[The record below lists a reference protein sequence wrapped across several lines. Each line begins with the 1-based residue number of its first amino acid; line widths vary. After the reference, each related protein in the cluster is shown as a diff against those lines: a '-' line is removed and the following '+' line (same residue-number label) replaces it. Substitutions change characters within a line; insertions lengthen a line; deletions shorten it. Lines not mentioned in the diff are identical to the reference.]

1 MTKLNAKL
9 PMFLMATAVVVGL
22 ILFTPRVRI
31 EAAPTAGNPGVQPG
45 ANGVAVDADDI
56 GGVVTSSKGPEAGVW
71 VIAETT
77 DLGTR
82 YRKIV
87 VTNDQGQYL
96 LPELP
101 HATYKVWVRGYGLV
115 DSTPVEAMPG
125 QTLALTAVIAPDER
139 AAAQYYPADYWY
151 SMLKIPTKSAFPM
164 NVPPPPPLPRLPGT
178 AAVAPPN
185 LTHGYPPAPP
195 KTVIQNQAEWL
206 YAFKAGCLGCH
217 MIGQKSTREI
227 PASLGTFKT
236 SSDAWEHFLLSG
248 QVGRSMMSQLNRLG
262 HDQGLAIYADWGD
275 RIAKGEVP
283 PKPPRP
289 QGIERNVVLTEYDW
303 SVRASFLHAL
313 ISTDKRH
320 PTVNANGGIY
330 GAVWSEGALAVV
342 DPVANTKAM
351 IPVPL
356 PNEADRAELPRTSPR
371 SQVEPS
377 LYFGDELVW
386 DDPVNPG
393 PITMDEKGRVW
404 FNVENRI
411 GNADFC
417 KAGSKNPYAMNSPR
431 EFGAK
436 GVDVYDP
443 KTRKFDFVDLCVKST
458 RNVFSYDKD
467 DTLYF
472 SVQVDGGIGWL
483 NVRQWEQ
490 THDSEKSQG
499 WCPAVI
505 DYNGDGKIGPYTKS
519 GEPPN
524 PKLDREVPNPGAY
537 GVAYN
542 PVDGSV
548 WYSNIMT
555 MPGRMIRMTRGANP
569 PSTCTTEVYEVPY
582 DPKGNGPGGSL
593 ARGIDIDTNGVLW
606 TPLSHEGILASFD
619 RRKCKTKPSGEA
631 AVTGKQCSEGWSF
644 YPVPGPVFQ
653 SDPTVKAEYNYY
665 DFIDRYNT
673 LGLGNNVII
682 LDGANSDSLV
692 AFKQDTKEFVRMTL
706 PYPMGF
712 FNRFLDGRID
722 NTKNGWKGRGLW
734 AADET
739 RGSQLAEGGT
749 KDPNIPSRLAH
760 FQIRP
765 DPLAK

>member
-1 MTKLNAKL
+1 M
-9 PMFLMATAVVVGL
+9 P
-22 ILFTPRVRI
+22 
-31 EAAPTAGNPGVQPG
+31 NPGVAGQAG
-45 ANGVAVDADDI
+45 RGVEVGPDNI
-56 GGVVTSSKGPEAGVW
+56 GGTVTSSNGPEAGVW
-71 VIAETT
+71 VIAETN
-77 DLGTR
+77 DLGTK

-87 VTNDQGQYL
+87 VTNDKGQYL
-96 LPELP
+96 LPDL
-101 HATYKVWVRGYGLV
+101 AKANYKLWVRGYGLV
-115 DSTPVEAMPG
+115 DSAPVDAKLG
-125 QTLALTAVIAPDER
+125 QTVALRAVVAPNAR
-139 AAAQYYPADYWY
+139 AAAQYFPADYWY
-151 SMLKIPTKSAFPM
+151 SMIKIPTKSAFPM
-164 NVPPPPPLPRLPGT
+164 NVPPPPPLPMLPS
-178 AAVAPPN
+178 AAAAAAPPN

-206 YAFKAGCLGCH
+206 YIFKAGCLGCH
-217 MIGQKSTREI
+217 MVGQKSTREI
-227 PASLGTFKT
+227 PAKLGTFK
-236 SSDAWEHFLLSG
+236 SSTDAWEHFLLSG
-248 QVGRSMMSQLNRLG
+248 QVGRTMLTAVNHLG
-262 HDQGLAIYADWGD
+262 HDQGLTMYADWGD
-275 RIAKGEVP
+275 RIARGEVP
-283 PKPPRP
+283 PTPPRP
-289 QGIERNVVLTEYDW
+289 QGVERNVVLTEYDW
-303 SVRASFLHAL
+303 SERASFLHAL
-313 ISTDKRH
+313 ISTDKRN
-320 PTVNANGGIY
+320 PTVNANGGIF
-330 GAVWSEGALAVV
+330 GAVWSSGMLAEV
-342 DPVANTKAM
+342 DPVENTKAM

-356 PNEADRAELPRTSPR
+356 PNEADRPKLPRTSPR
-371 SQVEPS
+371 SQLEPS

-417 KAGSKNPYAMNSPR
+417 KAGSKNPFAVNSPR

-443 KTRKFDFVDLCVKST
+443 KTGKYDFVDLCFKST
-458 RNVFSYDKD
+458 RIVFSDDKD

-490 THDSEKSQG
+490 THDAEKSQG

-505 DYNGDGKIGPYTKS
+505 DYNGDGKIGPFTKS
-519 GEPPN
+519 EEPPN

-555 MPGRMIRMTRGANP
+555 MPGRMIRMTKGTNP
-569 PSTCTTEVYEVPY
+569 PSTCTTEVYEIPY
-582 DPKGNGPGGSL
+582 DAKGNGPGGSL
-593 ARGIDIDTNGVLW
+593 GRGLDIDTNGVLW
-606 TPLSHEGILASFD
+606 SPLSHEGFLASFD

-631 AVTGKQCSEGWSF
+631 AVTGKQCFEGWTF

-653 SDPTVKAEYNYY
+653 SDPTVKSEYNYY
-665 DFIDRYNT
+665 NFIDRYNT

-712 FNRFLDGRID
+712 FSRFLDGRID
-722 NTKNGWKGRGLW
+722 NANNGWKGRGLW
-734 AADET
+734 AADQT
-739 RGSQLAEGGT
+739 RGSQLAEGGD

-760 FQIRP
+760 FQLRP

>member
-1 MTKLNAKL
+1 MIRALWTRRTMAVLL
-9 PMFLMATAVVVGL
+9 FVLMVAAAIVRTEARPQSGLMVG
-22 ILFTPRVRI
+22 
-31 EAAPTAGNPGVQPG
+31 
-45 ANGVAVDADDI
+45 ADNI
-56 GGVVTSSKGPEAGVW
+56 GGVVTSAKGPEAGVW
-71 VIAETT
+71 VIAEQVNSTAKF
-77 DLGTR
+77 G
-82 YRKIV
+82 KIV

-96 LPELP
+96 LPDLP
-101 HATYKVWVRGYGLV
+101 KGNYKLWVRGYGLV
-115 DSTPVEAMPG
+115 DSTPVDGTTG
-125 QTLALTAVIAPDER
+125 QTVALTAVIAPDAR
-139 AAAQYYPADYWY
+139 AAAQVYPAAYWAAL
-151 SMLKIPTKSAFPM
+151 MKIPTMADFPM
-164 NVPPPPPLPRLPGT
+164 KIEKAPPLPGAPDPIKVTHANNRAGDPPPPDTYANQGEWLSDFKGCWTCHNMGSKATREL
-178 AAVAPPN
+178 PPN
-185 LTHGYPPAPP
+185 LG
-195 KTVIQNQAEWL
+195 K
-206 YAFKAGCLGCH
+206 FSS
-217 MIGQKSTREI
+217 ST
-227 PASLGTFKT
+227 A
-236 SSDAWEHFLLSG
+236 AWQRFISSG
-248 QVGRSMMSQLNRLG
+248 QVGRGMMNTIDHMGRART
-262 HDQGLAIYADWGD
+262 LAMYADWGD
-275 RIAKGEVP
+275 RIARGEVP

-289 QGIERNVVLTEYDW
+289 QGVERNVVLTEYDW

-313 ISTDKRH
+313 ISTDKRN
-320 PTVNANGGIY
+320 PTVNADGGIY
-330 GAVWSEGALAVV
+330 GAVWSEGALAAVY
-342 DPVANTKAM
+342 PAENTKEM

-356 PNEADRAELPRTSPR
+356 PNEEDRPKLPRTSPR

-377 LYFGDELVW
+377 LYFGNELVW

-417 KAGSKNPYAMNSPR
+417 KAGSENPYAMNSPR

-443 KTRKFDFVDLCVKST
+443 KTRKFDFADLCFKST
-458 RNVFSYDKD
+458 RLVFSDDKD

-490 THDSEKSQG
+490 THDAEKAQG

-505 DYNGDGKIGPYTKS
+505 DYNGDGKIGPFTKS

-555 MPGRMIRMTRGANP
+555 MPGRMIRMTKGANP

-593 ARGIDIDTNGVLW
+593 ARGLDIDTNGVLW
-606 TPLSHEGILASFD
+606 TPLSHEGVLASFD

-631 AVTGKQCSEGWSF
+631 AVTGKQCSEGWTF

-653 SDPTVKAEYNYY
+653 TDPTVKAEYNYY
-665 DFIDRYNT
+665 NFIDRYNT

-712 FNRFLDGRID
+712 FSRFLDGRID
-722 NTKNGWKGRGLW
+722 NAKNGWKGRGLW

-765 DPLAK
+765 DPLTK

>member
-77 DLGTR
+77 DLGTK

-115 DSTPVEAMPG
+115 DSTPVEVMPG

-227 PASLGTFKT
+227 PSSLGTFKT
-236 SSDAWEHFLLSG
+236 SSDAWEYFLLSG

-303 SVRASFLHAL
+303 SVGLRSFMLSLVL
-313 ISTDKRH
+313 IS
-320 PTVNANGGIY
+320 A
-330 GAVWSEGALAVV
+330 S
-342 DPVANTKAM
+342 
-351 IPVPL
+351 
-356 PNEADRAELPRTSPR
+356 
-371 SQVEPS
+371 
-377 LYFGDELVW
+377 
-386 DDPVNPG
+386 
-393 PITMDEKGRVW
+393 
-404 FNVENRI
+404 
-411 GNADFC
+411 
-417 KAGSKNPYAMNSPR
+417 
-431 EFGAK
+431 
-436 GVDVYDP
+436 
-443 KTRKFDFVDLCVKST
+443 
-458 RNVFSYDKD
+458 
-467 DTLYF
+467 
-472 SVQVDGGIGWL
+472 
-483 NVRQWEQ
+483 
-490 THDSEKSQG
+490 
-499 WCPAVI
+499 
-505 DYNGDGKIGPYTKS
+505 
-519 GEPPN
+519 
-524 PKLDREVPNPGAY
+524 
-537 GVAYN
+537 
-542 PVDGSV
+542 
-548 WYSNIMT
+548 
-555 MPGRMIRMTRGANP
+555 P
-569 PSTCTTEVYEVPY
+569 PSTRMA
-582 DPKGNGPGGSL
+582 GFM
-593 ARGIDIDTNGVLW
+593 ARCG
-606 TPLSHEGILASFD
+606 
-619 RRKCKTKPSGEA
+619 RRE
-631 AVTGKQCSEGWSF
+631 
-644 YPVPGPVFQ
+644 
-653 SDPTVKAEYNYY
+653 
-665 DFIDRYNT
+665 R
-673 LGLGNNVII
+673 
-682 LDGANSDSLV
+682 
-692 AFKQDTKEFVRMTL
+692 L
-706 PYPMGF
+706 P
-712 FNRFLDGRID
+712 
-722 NTKNGWKGRGLW
+722 W
-734 AADET
+734 
-739 RGSQLAEGGT
+739 
-749 KDPNIPSRLAH
+749 
-760 FQIRP
+760 
-765 DPLAK
+765 